1 MGAGSL
7 WHWHLRVATARGV
20 KGRCDV
26 VFWRSQVRRETG
38 FSLLEAT
45 VVITAVAIV
54 AGTAG
59 SHIGEYLNVARTIKA
74 RGDVHALVTSVTYFL
89 SDVGRLQGANGGP
102 PPSLLV
108 SDGDIPEPGG
118 DEARPWTLPMDGRL
132 VQDLYAHMVENTVG
146 YRRWRGPYLEGLG
159 ADPWGARY
167 GINVGCV
174 AATGTDYVTIVAS
187 AGPDGVVNAAFRS
200 KVLTARQ
207 SDDLTGIVATGK
219 DGDAAPRG
227 GSADRSPGAP
237 PTNLCSDASQ
247 PRNR

>member
-1 MGAGSL
+1 M
-7 WHWHLRVATARGV
+7 ATARRV

-26 VFWRSQVRRETG
+26 VRWRSRARREAG

-59 SHIGEYLNVARTIKA
+59 SHIGEYLNTARTIKA
-74 RGDVHALVTSVTYFL
+74 RGDVRALVTSVTYFL

-108 SDGDIPEPGG
+108 SDGDIPEPG
-118 DEARPWTLPMDGRL
+118 DDDTQPWVLPVDGRR

-167 GINVGCV
+167 GINVGCLT
-174 AATGTDYVTIVAS
+174 AAGTDYVTIVTS

-207 SDDLTGIVATGK
+207 SDDLIGMVSTGK
-219 DGDAAPRG
+219 DGATAPAADAAGRT
-227 GSADRSPGAP
+227 PGAP
-237 PTNLCSDASQ
+237 SNLCIGSGR
-247 PRNR
+247 PGNP